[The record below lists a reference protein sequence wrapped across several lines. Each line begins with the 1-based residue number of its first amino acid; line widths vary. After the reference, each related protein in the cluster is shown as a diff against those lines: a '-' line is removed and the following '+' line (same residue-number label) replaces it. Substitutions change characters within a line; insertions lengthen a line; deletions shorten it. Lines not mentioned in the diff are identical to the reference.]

1 MILRVLMA
9 AGLASFAV
17 PALAACP
24 QELAVY
30 ESGDGQTALNF
41 TAGGGA
47 MAMSHEIRIL
57 FRGAGPV
64 TAYVQPGAAFGQ
76 PEKVLPVNCPEGD
89 VTGDELAAC
98 IVYRSVV
105 HAVDAQG
112 VPGELPAG
120 GEPAAQAV
128 LLPNFAAS
136 VWRHPAFGD
145 DGPPEPPAEILMLAG
160 CQE

>member
-1 MILRVLMA
+1 MVLRIAWAL
-9 AGLASFAV
+9 GLASLAV

-30 ESGDGQTALNF
+30 ESADGRTALEF
-41 TAGGGA
+41 VAGGQA

-57 FRGAGPV
+57 IRDGAPV
-64 TAYVQPGAAFGQ
+64 AAYVQPGAALGQ
-76 PEKVLPVNCPEGD
+76 PEMVLPVNCPEGD
-89 VTGDELAAC
+89 VTGEELAAC

-105 HAVDAQG
+105 YATDAQG
-112 VPGELPAG
+112 GLRELPAA
-120 GEPAAQAV
+120 GETAAQAV

-136 VWRHPAFGD
+136 AWRHPAFGD
-145 DGPPEPPAEILMLAG
+145 DGPEQPPAEIFRLAG

>member
-1 MILRVLMA
+1 MILRIA
-9 AGLASFAV
+9 WAFGLASLAV

-30 ESGDGQTALNF
+30 ESADGRTALEF
-41 TAGGGA
+41 VAGGRA

-57 FRGAGPV
+57 MRDAVPL
-64 TAYVQPGAAFGQ
+64 TAYVQPGAALGQ
-76 PEKVLPVNCPEGD
+76 PEMVLPVDCPEGD
-89 VTGDELAAC
+89 VTGEELAAC

-105 HAVDAQG
+105 YAEDAG
-112 VPGELPAG
+112 GGLRELPAA
-120 GEPAAQAV
+120 GETAARAV
-128 LLPNFAAS
+128 LLPNFAAA

-145 DGPPEPPAEILMLAG
+145 DGPEQPPAERFNLAG